1 MENAHDEQLLSP
13 DRPLNHPAEDI
24 LGYDRF
30 AENLAISLW
39 KMTPMEGMVV
49 AIHGPW
55 GSGKSSVL
63 NFVRHYLEKGSE
75 EEVGEEEEIPEEE
88 QPIMMRFSPW
98 WFSGREDLTRL
109 FFGQLRARL
118 GDKDYG
124 ELKSHLADLADIAS
138 KVPGLP
144 GRKAGEFITDKLRG
158 EPDLDALKE
167 KVDSV
172 LRERGKKII
181 VFIDDVDRLAPAE
194 IRNLFRMIKAVA
206 SFPNVVYVL
215 AFERE
220 IVENALEAQE
230 GTDSGRRYLEKI
242 VQGSF
247 NLPPVQQ
254 VDLRRMLLSRLDPI
268 LEGPQVGLDQHYFSN
283 VYFDGL
289 DELLD
294 TPRDVTRLTNAL
306 RVTFPAVEGE
316 VNPVDFVAIEAIRT
330 FEPDIYRLI
339 RESPD
344 LLTGRPGDKGGN
356 RVFGNE
362 EEARFDSWLDQVSED
377 NRSAIKGVL
386 SRLFPK
392 FAAEHGGNLYSAEFE
407 RKWKVQRRICS
418 PDFFPV
424 YFRLSVPRDSIS
436 EQEMREWLALADDPD
451 AFGQRL
457 LEFADQE
464 RRDGTTRA
472 KVAIDRLDDYA
483 HEELQSEYASSLIE
497 AIFRVGSDLLDA
509 MEGAQGM
516 MDFGAD
522 IRVGRVLVTLLRRL
536 DETERIDVLEEAIS
550 DGGSASLAQNLAVV
564 IGQQHGEFG
573 ADPSPERDR
582 LIDEDGLNQLKQIV
596 ADRIRELADDDSL
609 LGEPELWSILG
620 LWRDLTDEENEVTQW
635 VESAIDEC
643 DEALIRLLEAAKW
656 VVRSQTMGS
665 HSFSEQ
671 PRLDPQRL
679 EPYLDSDEIIDRARD
694 LADED
699 DLSEDQRIAVQQ
711 FIEEYELRDEGE
723 DPDAYYQRPE

>member
-1 MENAHDEQLLSP
+1 METPHDEQLLSP
-13 DRPLNHPAEDI
+13 DKPLDHPDEDI

-30 AENLAISLW
+30 AENLAISLR
-39 KMTPMEGMVV
+39 KMTPIEGMVV

-63 NFVRHYLEKGSE
+63 NFVRHYLEE
-75 EEVGEEEEIPEEE
+75 ETGGEL
-88 QPIMMRFSPW
+88 PILMRFSPW

-124 ELKSHLADLADIAS
+124 ELKSRLADLADIAS

-144 GRKAGEFITDKLRG
+144 GREAGEFIADKLRG

-172 LRERGKKII
+172 LREKGKKII

-230 GTDSGRRYLEKI
+230 GTNSGRRYLEKI

-254 VDLRRMLLSRLDPI
+254 VDLRRMLFSRLDPI
-268 LEGPQVGLDQHYFSN
+268 LAGTQVDLDEHYFSN

-306 RVTFPAVEGE
+306 RVTFPAVEDE

-339 RESPD
+339 RKSPN
-344 LLTGRPGDKGGN
+344 LLTGRPSDRRRDPVYGD
-356 RVFGNE
+356 E
-362 EEARFDSWLDQVSED
+362 EEARFESWLDQVSED
-377 NRSAIKGVL
+377 NRGAIKGVL

-392 FAAEHGGNLYSAEFE
+392 FAAEYGGTRYSQEFE
-407 RKWKVQRRICS
+407 RKWRVQRRICS
-418 PDFFPV
+418 PEIFPV
-424 YFRLSVPRDSIS
+424 YFRLSVSGDSIS
-436 EQEMREWLALADDPD
+436 EQEMREWLALADDPE
-451 AFGQRL
+451 AFGERL

-472 KVAIDRLDDYA
+472 RVAIDRLDDYA
-483 HEELQSEYASSLIE
+483 HEELPAEYAPPLIG
-497 AIFRVGSDLLDA
+497 AIFHVGSDLLA
-509 MEGAQGM
+509 ALEGVQGM
-516 MDFGAD
+516 MDFGGD

-536 DETERIDVLEEAIS
+536 DETERLDVLEEVIS
-550 DGGSASLAQNLAVV
+550 EGGSASLAQNLTVV
-564 IGQQHGEFG
+564 VGQQHGEFG
-573 ADPSPERDR
+573 ADPSERDR
-582 LIDEDGLNQLKQIV
+582 LIDDDEFNQLKQVV
-596 ADRIRELADDDSL
+596 ADRIRELAEDDL
-609 LGEPELWSILG
+609 LLDEPELWSILG
-620 LWRDLTDEENEVTQW
+620 LWRDLTDEGDEVREW
-635 VESAIDEC
+635 VESAVDES
-643 DEALIRLLEAAKW
+643 DEALVRLLEAAKW

-665 HSFSEQ
+665 HAFSEQ
-671 PRLDPQRL
+671 PRLDPQKV
-679 EPYLDSDEIIDRARD
+679 EPYLDPDEIIDRVRD
-694 LADED
+694 LADQD
-699 DLSEDQRIAVQQ
+699 DLSDGQRVAVQQ
-711 FIEEYELRDEGE
+711 FIEEYELRQEGE
-723 DPDAYYQRPE
+723 EPDAHYRRPE

>member
-1 MENAHDEQLLSP
+1 METTHEEQILSP
-13 DRPLNHPAEDI
+13 DRPLNNPEEDI
-24 LGYDRF
+24 FGYDRF
-30 AENLAISLW
+30 AENLARSLRR
-39 KMTPMEGMVV
+39 MTPVEGMVV

-63 NFVRHYLEKGSE
+63 NFVRHYLEKGSGQE
-75 EEVGEEEEIPEEE
+75 ERPDEERPL
-88 QPIMMRFSPW
+88 MMRFSPW

-124 ELKSHLADLADIAS
+124 ELKSRLADLADIAS

-144 GRKAGEFITDKLRG
+144 GREAGEFIADKLRG

-172 LRERGKKII
+172 LRKKGRKII

-247 NLPPVQQ
+247 DLPPVEQ
-254 VDLRRMLLSRLDPI
+254 VDLRRMLFSRLDPI
-268 LEGPQVGLDQHYFSN
+268 ISGTQADLDEHYFSN

-289 DELLD
+289 EELLA

-339 RESPD
+339 RESPNV
-344 LLTGRPGDKGGN
+344 LTGRPGDERRG

-362 EEARFDSWLDQVSED
+362 EEARFDSWLDQVSEH
-377 NRSAIKGVL
+377 NRGAVKGVL

-392 FAAEHGGNLYSAEFE
+392 FAAEYGGNFYSPEFE
-407 RKWKVQRRICS
+407 RKWSVQRRICS
-418 PDFFPV
+418 PDVFPV
-424 YFRLSVPRDSIS
+424 YFRLSVSTDRIA
-436 EQEMREWLALADDPD
+436 EEEMREWLSLADDPES
-451 AFGQRL
+451 FGQHL
-457 LEFADQE
+457 LEFTDQE

-472 KVAIDRLDDYA
+472 RIAIDRLNDYA
-483 HEELQSEYASSLIE
+483 HEELQDEYVLPVID
-497 AIFRVGSDLLDA
+497 AIFRVGSELLSS
-509 MEGAQGM
+509 MEDSQGIW
-516 MDFGAD
+516 DFGAD
-522 IRVGRVLVTLLRRL
+522 VRVGRVLVTLFRRL
-536 DETERIDVLEEAIS
+536 DEAERLDTLERVIS
-550 DGGSASLAQNLAVV
+550 EGGSASLAENLTVV

-573 ADPSPERDR
+573 ADPSPERER
-582 LIDEDGLNQLKQIV
+582 LLGEDELNQLKQIFV
-596 ADRIRELADDDSL
+596 DRIRELADDDL
-609 LGEPELWSILG
+609 LLDEPELWSILG
-620 LWRDLTDEENEVTQW
+620 LWRNLTDEDDEVREW
-635 VESAIDEC
+635 VETAVGES
-643 DEALIRLLEAAKW
+643 DEALVRLLEVAKK

-665 HSFSEQ
+665 YSFTEQ
-671 PRLDPQRL
+671 PRLDPQKL
-679 EPYLDSDEIIDRARD
+679 EPYLDPDEIIDRARD
-694 LADED
+694 LVNED
-699 DLSEDQRIAVQQ
+699 DLSENQRTALQQ
-711 FIEEYELRDEGE
+711 FIEEYELREEGE
-723 DPDAYYQRPE
+723 DPDAYYRRPD

>member
-1 MENAHDEQLLSP
+1 MEENHKEQLLSP
-13 DRPLNHPAEDI
+13 DRPLNHPEEDI

-30 AENLAISLW
+30 AESLARSLRR
-39 KMTPMEGMVV
+39 MTPLEGMVV

-63 NFVRHYLEKGSE
+63 NFVRHYLEE
-75 EEVGEEEEIPEEE
+75 DPEEE
-88 QPIMMRFSPW
+88 GRAGEERPLMMRFSPW

-144 GRKAGEFITDKLRG
+144 GREAGEFIADKLRG

-172 LRERGKKII
+172 LRKKGRKII

-247 NLPPVQQ
+247 DLPPVEQ
-254 VDLRRMLLSRLDPI
+254 VDLRRMLLNRLDPI
-268 LEGPQVGLDQHYFSN
+268 LDGTEVDIDEHYFSN

-289 DELLD
+289 EELLA

-306 RVTFPAVEGE
+306 RVTFPAVDGE
-316 VNPVDFVAIEAIRT
+316 VNPVDFIAIEAVRT
-330 FEPDIYRLI
+330 FEPDVYRLI
-339 RESPD
+339 RESPG
-344 LLTGRPGDKGGN
+344 LLTGRPSDGGHDP
-356 RVFGNE
+356 VFGDDE
-362 EEARFDSWLDQVSED
+362 EPRFDAWLDRVSGE
-377 NRSAIKGVL
+377 NRDAVKGVL

-392 FAAEHGGNLYSAEFE
+392 FAAEYGRNRYSPDFE
-407 RKWKVQRRICS
+407 RQWRVQLRICS
-418 PDFFPV
+418 PDVFPV
-424 YFRLSVPRDSIS
+424 YFRLSVSRDSIS
-436 EQEMREWLALADDPD
+436 EEEMREWLSLADDPD
-451 AFGQRL
+451 SFGQRL
-457 LEFADQE
+457 LELADQE

-472 KVAIDRLDDYA
+472 RIAVDRLDDYA
-483 HEELQSEYASSLIE
+483 QEELPDGYVLPVIDG
-497 AIFRVGSDLLDA
+497 IFRVGSDLLA
-509 MEGAQGM
+509 SMEGAKGM
-516 MDFGAD
+516 YDFGSD

-536 DETERIDVLEEAIS
+536 REEERLDTLERIIS
-550 DGGSASLAQNLAVV
+550 DGGSASLAENLTVV
-564 IGQQHGEFG
+564 VGQQHGEFG
-573 ADPSPERDR
+573 ADPSPERRR
-582 LIDEDGLNQLKQIV
+582 LLDEDGLDQFKQIV
-596 ADRIRELADDDSL
+596 LSRIRELATDNSL
-609 LGEPELWSILG
+609 LEEPELWSILG
-620 LWRDLTDEENEVTQW
+620 LWQRLSEEEEEVRDW
-635 VESAIDEC
+635 VEAAVDES
-643 DEALIRLLEAAKW
+643 DEALVRVLEAAKR

-665 HSFSEQ
+665 YSFTEQ
-671 PRLDPQRL
+671 PRLDPQKL
-679 EPYLDSDEIIDRARD
+679 EPYLDPDEIVDRARD
-694 LADED
+694 LVDED
-699 DLSEDQRIAVQQ
+699 GLSENQRVAVQQ
-711 FIEEYELRDEGE
+711 FIEEYELREQGE
-723 DPDAYYQRPE
+723 DPEAHYRRPD

>member
-1 MENAHDEQLLSP
+1 METAHDEQPLSP
-13 DRPLNHPAEDI
+13 DRPLNHPDEDI

-30 AENLAISLW
+30 AENLAISLR
-39 KMTPMEGMVV
+39 KMTPLEGMVV

-63 NFVRHYLEKGSE
+63 NFVRHYLEE
-75 EEVGEEEEIPEEE
+75 ETEGEL
-88 QPIMMRFSPW
+88 PILMRFSPW

-124 ELKSHLADLADIAS
+124 ELNSRLADLADIAS

-144 GRKAGEFITDKLRG
+144 GREAGEFIADKLRG

-172 LRERGKKII
+172 LREKGKKII

-247 NLPPVQQ
+247 NLPPVQH
-254 VDLRRMLLSRLDPI
+254 VDLRRMLLNRLDPL
-268 LEGPQVGLDQHYFSN
+268 LEGPQVGLDEQYFSN
-283 VYFDGL
+283 VYFGGL

-316 VNPVDFVAIEAIRT
+316 VNPADFVAIEAIRT

-339 RESPD
+339 RESSD
-344 LLTGRPGDKGGN
+344 LLTGRPSEERRN

-362 EEARFDSWLDQVSED
+362 EEARFDSWLDRVSEG
-377 NRSAIKGVL
+377 NRGAIKGVL

-392 FAAEHGGNLYSAEFE
+392 FAAEYAGNRYSGEFE
-407 RKWKVQRRICS
+407 RTWRVQRRICS
-418 PDFFPV
+418 SEIFPV
-424 YFRLSVPRDSIS
+424 YFRLSVPGDSIS
-436 EQEMREWLALADDPD
+436 EEEMREWLALADDPE

-457 LEFADQE
+457 LEFANQE

-472 KVAIDRLDDYA
+472 RVAIDRLDDYA
-483 HEELQSEYASSLIE
+483 HEELRAEYASPLIE
-497 AIFRVGSDLLDA
+497 AIFRVGSDLLAA
-509 MEGAQGM
+509 MEGVQGM

-536 DETERIDVLEEAIS
+536 DETERLDVLEEVIS
-550 DGGSASLAQNLAVV
+550 DGGSASLAQNLTVV
-564 IGQQHGEFG
+564 IGQQHGEFS

-582 LIDEDGLNQLKQIV
+582 LIDEDGLNQLKEIV
-596 ADRIRELADDDSL
+596 ADRLRKLADDDSL
-609 LGEPELWSILG
+609 LDEPELWSILG
-620 LWRDLTDEENEVTQW
+620 LWRDLTDDRDEVREW
-635 VESAIDEC
+635 VESVVDESE
-643 DEALIRLLEAAKW
+643 EALVRLLEAAKW

-665 HSFSEQ
+665 HAFSEQ

-679 EPYLDSDEIIDRARD
+679 EPYLDPDEIIDRVRD

-711 FIEEYELRDEGE
+711 FIKEYELREEGK
-723 DPDAYYQRPE
+723 DPDAHYRRPE